1 MKNLHTLCIV
11 AIFATT
17 NNDYTI
23 IVLYMNDELRVTEL
37 MKLRG
42 MTQTQLAEK
51 MGISRVGLAK
61 AIGGNT
67 TVSTLRK
74 LADALEVPLTA
85 LFKDT
90 ETFFAVV
97 RRYGQVECFEKE
109 SELIDYAMK
118 IRAEVEELE
127 RKKKEESEDGK
138 AN

>member
-1 MKNLHTLCIV
+1 
-11 AIFATT
+11 
-17 NNDYTI
+17 
-23 IVLYMNDELRVTEL
+23 MNEELRVTEL